1 MKPCRYLP
9 VLLALGLLAVARLG
23 AQSPGAN
30 PYGVDQALY
39 LRLLGEWIAPSPEPA
54 DPALGSGSPGP
65 SAFFRSGA
73 DLRFSIGRDE
83 AGFVGLDLFDGASFR
98 VVGLSAFDRSCL
110 RLDLAPRD
118 GEEGSLT
125 LLVLFLDERHALLGD
140 GSELDQG
147 YFVDPDLPII
157 RLAGPGLP

>member
-1 MKPCRYLP
+1 MKPR
-9 VLLALGLLAVARLG
+9 VLLSAFLALGLLAAARLG
-23 AQSPGAN
+23 AQSSGAN

-39 LRLLGEWIAPSPEPA
+39 LRLLGEWIAPSSG
-54 DPALGSGSPGP
+54 PALSPDSLGP
-65 SAFFRSGA
+65 SAFLRSGA

-83 AGFVGLDLFDGASFR
+83 NGFVGLDLFDGTSFR
-98 VVGLSAFDRSCL
+98 VVALSAFDRSCL

-147 YFVDPDLPII
+147 YFVDPDLPIV